1 MFSVP
6 CSIKIDETTIITTG
20 GQTNDYRASTRIYDF
35 ETKQWTAGPKMKT
48 GRREHG
54 CAKFE
59 YQGRTILIVAGGR
72 NDDGELRSVEFLDLD
87 NGSEWIEGMI
97 LLFR

>member
-1 MFSVP
+1 
-6 CSIKIDETTIITTG
+6 
-20 GQTNDYRASTRIYDF
+20 
-35 ETKQWTAGPKMKT
+35 MKT
-48 GRREHG
+48 ARREHG

-59 YQGRTILIVAGGR
+59 YRGKTILIVAGGR